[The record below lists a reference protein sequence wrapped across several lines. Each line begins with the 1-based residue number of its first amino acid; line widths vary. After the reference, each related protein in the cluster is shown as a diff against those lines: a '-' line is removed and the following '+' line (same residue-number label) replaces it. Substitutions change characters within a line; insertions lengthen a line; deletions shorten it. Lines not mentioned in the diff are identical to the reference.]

1 MTFSI
6 ERLRRRSL
14 RSSIRL
20 ALAASLAIAGCA
32 IREDPS
38 PRAISADDG
47 VDFGAIATGDAAEGD
62 GRIYLLSPVPT
73 DAPPQ
78 LRAVRR
84 PELGNPQELLTS
96 LVEGTNAAENALG
109 LTSAIPPELEILSA
123 RTVGT
128 RLTIDINDALDD
140 LSDLGLRQ
148 ALAQI
153 VATAASIDQVQLV
166 RLRVDGENQSWP
178 TGSGQGTDEPLS
190 IYDYPNFL
198 ETSQPNFPTPPTA

>member
-1 MTFSI
+1 M
-6 ERLRRRSL
+6 ERPMRRSRRL
-14 RSSIRL
+14 LTCL
-20 ALAASLAIAGCA
+20 ALAATFTTVGCA
-32 IREDPS
+32 IREDPA
-38 PRAISADDG
+38 PRAISEEDG
-47 VDFGAIATGDAAEGD
+47 VDFNEIATGDAAEGD

-84 PELGNPQELLTS
+84 IEAANPQELLGS
-96 LVEGTNAAENALG
+96 LVEGSNADENALG
-109 LTSAIPPELEILSA
+109 LTSAIPPDLEIRDA

-153 VATAASIDQVQLV
+153 VATAVSIDQVQLV
-166 RLRVDGENQSWP
+166 RLRVNGENQSWP
-178 TGSGQGTDEPLS
+178 TGSGEGTDQPLS

-198 ETSQPNFPTPPTA
+198 ETSQPNFPTPPSA

>member
-1 MTFSI
+1 M
-6 ERLRRRSL
+6 
-14 RSSIRL
+14 L
-20 ALAASLAIAGCA
+20 ALSLAVAGCA
-32 IREDPS
+32 IREDPA
-38 PRAISADDG
+38 PRAISPDDA
-47 VDFGAIATGDAAEGD
+47 VDFGEIATGDAAEGD
-62 GRIYLLSPVPT
+62 GRIYLLSPVAT

-84 PELGNPQELLTS
+84 PELGNPQELLRS
-96 LVEGTNAAENALG
+96 LVEGANPEENALG
-109 LTSAIPPELEILSA
+109 LTSAIPPDLEIISA

-128 RLTIDINDALDD
+128 RLTIDVNEALDD

-153 VATAASIDQVQLV
+153 VATAVSIDQVQLV

-178 TGSGQGTDEPLS
+178 TGSGEGTDQPLS

-198 ETSQPNFPTPPTA
+198 ETSQPNFPTPPSA